1 MEYHVQITPLM
12 KAVCQTLIEECEGV
26 DYCIVQQPKNLIV
39 EVSRSNIEHTVFML
53 KKHFPDVVD
62 IRKAYLMIEDLHDF
76 ILVKPFTSES
86 PVFQEEGIPVPTI
99 EKMMV
104 DRISDKEYGKRS
116 LEDSVQMYQRIME
129 TYSVNTS
136 RLLRYATRKGKKE
149 EVNQIL
155 SQINKN
161 RIDTIKAICQVL
173 STAPVLRAWV
183 FGSFAR
189 MEERPDSDIDILIT
203 LDKSAHIGLFAFS
216 ELVNQLE
223 SAAGRAVDLV
233 PEDAL
238 KPYARPYVE
247 KDKVLVYERAQQR

>member
-26 DYCIVQQPKNLIV
+26 DYCIVQQQKNIIV
-39 EVSRSNIEHTVFML
+39 EVSRSDIEQTVLVL

-136 RLLRYATRKGKKE
+136 RLLRYAARKGKKE
-149 EVNQIL
+149 LTPSRPSVRFFQL
-155 SQINKN
+155 LLCFAPGCLAPSPAWKSGL
-161 RIDTIKAICQVL
+161 TAI
-173 STAPVLRAWV
+173 S
-183 FGSFAR
+183 
-189 MEERPDSDIDILIT
+189 I
-203 LDKSAHIGLFAFS
+203 
-216 ELVNQLE
+216 
-223 SAAGRAVDLV
+223 
-233 PEDAL
+233 
-238 KPYARPYVE
+238 Y
-247 KDKVLVYERAQQR
+247 

>member
-1 MEYHVQITPLM
+1 MSSNDFEYRV
-12 KAVCQTLIEECEGV
+12 
-26 DYCIVQQPKNLIV
+26 Y
-39 EVSRSNIEHTVFML
+39 ML
-53 KKHFPDVVD
+53 KKHFPDIVY
-62 IRKAYLMIEDLHDF
+62 IRKAYLIIEDLHDF

-136 RLLRYATRKGKKE
+136 RLLRYAARKGKKE
-149 EVNQIL
+149 EVSEIL

-216 ELVNQLE
+216 ELINQLE

-247 KDKVLVYERAQQR
+247 KDKVLVYERA